1 MKYSKGVDL
10 LEPIRRAFSFR
21 ITSPILSGL
30 LYSFMWMFLGALGLS
45 LLLWASSLSE
55 DDLSV
60 YTFLVHGVS
69 AAFGGI
75 VSGKRA
81 GNKGWYYGC
90 MTGLLYG
97 IMLILIGFLALDSS
111 LSLSDLTLIAAV
123 LVAGSIGGIFGV
135 NLRK

>member
-1 MKYSKGVDL
+1 M
-10 LEPIRRAFSFR
+10 EPIRRVFSLR
-21 ITSPILSGL
+21 INNPILSGL

-45 LLLWASSLSE
+45 LLLWASNLSE
-55 DDLSV
+55 DDLSL

-90 MTGLLYG
+90 LTGLLYG
-97 IMLILIGFLALDSS
+97 IMLIVIGFLALDSS
-111 LSLSDLTLIAAV
+111 LSWGDLTLIATV